1 METSFNEIDSTK
13 STFPSQNG
21 NSASELSSYSRGKQ
35 LENDGFAAKTIADS
49 SHFLSLRRDGDGSDM
64 DVSEDY
70 PSETR
75 AVTRKG
81 LKMSVPLIRVE
92 DWSSSESDMEDDYD
106 ESLPPFCFVG
116 TRDKVGFYCLV
127 SGVFNLCR
135 KTRVNKNIF
144 MMTSVVEICF

>member
-1 METSFNEIDSTK
+1 METSFDEIGSTK
-13 STFPSQNG
+13 SMFPSQNG
-21 NSASELSSYSRGKQ
+21 NSASELSSYSHGKQ
-35 LENDGFAAKTIADS
+35 LGNDDFAAKTFADS

-127 SGVFNLCR
+127 LEFFIYAERPELI
-135 KTRVNKNIF
+135 KTLP
-144 MMTSVVEICF
+144 